1 MSHILDDL
9 KSFLDR
15 SPTAWHA
22 VQQLGNR
29 LAVQDFSPLDEGEKW
44 KLEAGQKYFVIRG
57 GSLCAFSLPKK
68 VPSKVVVLASHTDS
82 PALKIKPQAEF
93 KKENMTMI
101 GVEVYG
107 SPLLTSW
114 LNRDLVIAG
123 RVSVADAQ
131 HKIEDRLVMID
142 DALLVI
148 PQLAIHLDREVNEK
162 GLLIN
167 KQEHL
172 NAILSIEE
180 NATSL
185 KGALEILLRRHLSF
199 HTLLAFDLF
208 LVPFEKSRFIGAQ
221 NEMIASTRLDNL
233 ASAHA
238 CAAAIA
244 RAEKPK
250 AHLLQMALFW
260 DHEEIGSRSTEGAY
274 STFFSDVLTRIR
286 SFYKMDEEEL
296 LCMKNRSLCLSV
308 DVTHALNPN
317 YEKRYEPHH
326 KPLLGKGIVLKY
338 NADLRYA
345 SSAPTAAFIA
355 NLCHKINLPYQSYVT
370 RSDVLCGTTV
380 GPIFGHTTGIP
391 VVDLGCPLLSMHSAR
406 EVIAAAD
413 FVDLCQLLTHALQGE

>member
-29 LAVQDFSPLDEGEKW
+29 LATQDFSPLDEGEKW
-44 KLEAGQKYFVIRG
+44 KLEAGQKYFVVRG
-57 GSLCAFSLPKK
+57 GSLCAFCLPQTTPKK
-68 VPSKVVVLASHTDS
+68 AIVLASHTDS

-114 LNRDLVIAG
+114 LNRDLAIAG
-123 RVSVADAQ
+123 RIVVTDAH
-131 HKIEDRLVMID
+131 HKIEERLVILD

-148 PQLAIHLDREVNEK
+148 PQLAVHLDREVNEK
-162 GLLIN
+162 GLLLN

-180 NATSL
+180 NPSSL
-185 KGALEILLRRHLSF
+185 KGILEILLRRHLSF

-208 LVPFEKSRFIGAQ
+208 LVPVEKSRFIGAQ
-221 NEMIASTRLDNL
+221 NEMIASSRLDNL
-233 ASAHA
+233 CSAHA
-238 CAAAIA
+238 CATAIA
-244 RAEKPK
+244 RSEKQK
-250 AHLLQMALFW
+250 GNLLQMAFFW
-260 DHEEIGSRSTEGAY
+260 DHEEIGSRSVEGAY
-274 STFFSDVLTRIR
+274 SNFFSDVLTRIR

-296 LCMKNRSLCLSV
+296 LCLKNHSLCLSV

-338 NADLRYA
+338 NADHRYA
-345 SSAPTAAFIA
+345 TSAPTAALIA
-355 NLCHKINLPYQSYVT
+355 DLCHKLNLPFQTYVT
-370 RSDVLCGTTV
+370 RSDILCGTTV
-380 GPIFGHTTGIP
+380 GPIFGSTTGIP
-391 VVDLGCPLLSMHSAR
+391 VVDLGCPQLSMHSVR
-406 EVIAAAD
+406 EVIAASD
-413 FVDLCQLLTHALQGE
+413 FIDLCQLLTHALQGE